1 MVDFIPIRYK
11 VLIIFVTPNL
21 FGELIFLSLFTPYHD
36 PWLLIVYKVMLVNKI
51 SNMHEVEMDKN
62 LIL

>member
-21 FGELIFLSLFTPYHD
+21 FGELIFLSLFTPDHD
-36 PWLLIVYKVMLVNKI
+36 P
-51 SNMHEVEMDKN
+51 
-62 LIL
+62 